1 MLRGAARV
9 LLLPRRARGAPPGAP
24 ARAASSS
31 SASSVRGAAQD
42 AAAMFRTLPESA
54 EAAALLASGRAAAA
68 LSPLQRAA
76 DIFCALPGPA
86 YRIAAQR
93 ELARLHLVLG
103 ATDAELAA
111 RRAYGAACEELRSAG
126 GGDGG
131 GGGAAAAAMRD
142 VADSV
147 ALLRA
152 GRAEEAAGAAGRAVA
167 ALREGGEGEAAAGKA
182 TAQLGLAHALCA
194 LSQARAALPAGSAGG
209 AELALAWGECGAAG
223 GGGGGA
229 AAEAATAQLHAAM
242 CCAVR
247 GEALLLLPALPAAT
261 AVEEAAAAAEAAAE
275 FSEALELLGEAAE
288 GGEEEEEEEEEE
300 EGRERGPSGQ
310 AAALLEVVARV
321 GLGEARLAA
330 GDAQGAA
337 DALAPACDLGAAGVG
352 AASGSAFALGAPLRA
367 SAAAFEQLGE
377 ALVAEGLL
385 NNATSTLRAWA
396 QQDGQGRPPP
406 PPPLLRDG
414 DDRFLG
420 QPYGPETAEEL
431 HLSLLQAA
439 DLLGRMEW
447 NGKSREPEGALLL
460 AEAGRLSEAAGGGHW
475 GGARRRAGSWMTELL
490 GGDLLVIG

>member
-1 MLRGAARV
+1 
-9 LLLPRRARGAPPGAP
+9 
-24 ARAASSS
+24 
-31 SASSVRGAAQD
+31 
-42 AAAMFRTLPESA
+42 
-54 EAAALLASGRAAAA
+54 
-68 LSPLQRAA
+68 
-76 DIFCALPGPA
+76 
-86 YRIAAQR
+86 
-93 ELARLHLVLG
+93 
-103 ATDAELAA
+103 
-111 RRAYGAACEELRSAG
+111 
-126 GGDGG
+126 
-131 GGGAAAAAMRD
+131 
-142 VADSV
+142 
-147 ALLRA
+147 
-152 GRAEEAAGAAGRAVA
+152 
-167 ALREGGEGEAAAGKA
+167 
-182 TAQLGLAHALCA
+182 
-194 LSQARAALPAGSAGG
+194 
-209 AELALAWGECGAAG
+209 
-223 GGGGGA
+223 
-229 AAEAATAQLHAAM
+229 M

-247 GEALLLLPALPAAT
+247 GESLLLPALPAAPAPAAT
-261 AVEEAAAAAEAAAE
+261 AVEEAATAVEAAAE
-275 FSEALELLGEAAE
+275 FSEALELLGAAAE
-288 GGEEEEEEEEEE
+288 VGEEEEEEEEG
-300 EGRERGPSGQ
+300 EGKERGPSGQ

-396 QQDGQGRPPP
+396 QPDGQGRPPP

-460 AEAGRLSEAAGGGHW
+460 AEAGRLSEAAGGAHW